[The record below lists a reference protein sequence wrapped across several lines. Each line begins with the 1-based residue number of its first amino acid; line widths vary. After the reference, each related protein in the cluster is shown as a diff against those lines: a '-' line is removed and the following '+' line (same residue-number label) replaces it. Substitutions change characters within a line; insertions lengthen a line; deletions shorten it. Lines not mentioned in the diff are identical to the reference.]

1 MLYVKIRQQI
11 WVTYKENYKAL
22 QQIILLEEK
31 EQELQEEKET
41 TAVSVPLVAKNSEID
56 AVDEASS
63 PIDAALSI
71 NSSEN
76 KALTEQY
83 TEFLA
88 RKPVVPEH
96 QKRRVSLSRKLNMF
110 VKPSACST

>member
-1 MLYVKIRQQI
+1 MGYIQ
-11 WVTYKENYKAL
+11 ENYKAL

-56 AVDEASS
+56 AADEASS

-83 TEFLA
+83 T
-88 RKPVVPEH
+88 
-96 QKRRVSLSRKLNMF
+96 
-110 VKPSACST
+110 

>member
-1 MLYVKIRQQI
+1 
-11 WVTYKENYKAL
+11 L

-31 EQELQEEKET
+31 NKNGRERN

-56 AVDEASS
+56 AADEASS

-76 KALTEQY
+76 KALQNNIRL
-83 TEFLA
+83 FKKNL
-88 RKPVVPEH
+88 
-96 QKRRVSLSRKLNMF
+96 
-110 VKPSACST
+110 

>member
-1 MLYVKIRQQI
+1 M
-11 WVTYKENYKAL
+11 
-22 QQIILLEEK
+22 
-31 EQELQEEKET
+31 
-41 TAVSVPLVAKNSEID
+41 SVPLVAKNSEID
-56 AVDEASS
+56 AADEASS

-88 RKPVVPEH
+88 RKTC
-96 QKRRVSLSRKLNMF
+96 
-110 VKPSACST
+110 SARASKSGE